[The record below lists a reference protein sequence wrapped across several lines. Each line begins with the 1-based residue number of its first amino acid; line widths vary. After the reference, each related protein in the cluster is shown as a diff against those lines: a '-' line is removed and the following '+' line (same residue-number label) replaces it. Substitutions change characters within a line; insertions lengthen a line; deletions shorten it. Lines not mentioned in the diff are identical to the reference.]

1 MKYLKI
7 GFQSQVDEYL
17 RQRVQ
22 KAWLTSISHSLMET
36 RRTQIHEILPDLRE
50 WNSFPAVRGGP
61 PLLGRPFLKRFDL
74 FFFMTPLQI
83 HELDCL

>member
-36 RRTQIHEILPDLRE
+36 RRTQILGILPDLRE
-50 WNSFPAVRGGP
+50 
-61 PLLGRPFLKRFDL
+61 
-74 FFFMTPLQI
+74 
-83 HELDCL
+83 

>member
-61 PLLGRPFLKRFDL
+61 PATRESVSEKIRPL
-74 FFFMTPLQI
+74 FFMTPLQI